1 LAFCTNC
8 GAQLAEGTKF
18 CYDCGAA
25 VTTGSRTTIPLIT
38 ETQPKKSRQLLKRLG
53 LGILIVF
60 VVLFIAVLAG
70 VLYIIYW
77 LIR

>member
-25 VTTGSRTTIPLIT
+25 VATGSGTTIPLIT
-38 ETQPKKSRQLLKRLG
+38 ETKPKSRQLLKRLG
-53 LGILIVF
+53 IGILIVF